1 MLLRRPQ
8 HVRKPKFPDITL
20 PLQVVCL
27 STKSGIGVVRENTL
41 KKDGKA
47 LVSKIRAEG
56 NDLKQHILNAVEAIG
71 GFGKVV
77 EKDDQ
82 ILLKP
87 NFNTGD
93 APPGSSDPDF
103 IKAVIELLYEH
114 GAGNVLIGES
124 SMMSASTRKIF
135 EDTGMLNKAHEAGA
149 DLVFFDEGD
158 WAKVHVGGKF
168 LKNVGL
174 PKDALRPRKLVNV
187 CCMKTHKWA
196 GFTLSMKLAVGFMKP
211 NERMRLHLMHLEE
224 KIADLNLVVH
234 PSLIIMD
241 GRKCFINA
249 GPACGEL
256 REPNLILASGDRI
269 AIDVEAIKTIQSYAG
284 NNLEDEPWSYKQIRR
299 AVELGLGAQNERAYA
314 VISK

>member
-1 MLLRRPQ
+1 M
-8 HVRKPKFPDITL
+8 
-20 PLQVVCL
+20 
-27 STKSGIGVVRENTL
+27 STKSGIGVVRENIL
-41 KKDGKA
+41 RKDGQA
-47 LVSKIRAEG
+47 LVSRIRAEG

-103 IKAVIELLYEH
+103 IKAVIELLYER
-114 GAGNVLIGES
+114 GAGNVILGES

-135 EDTGMLNKAHEAGA
+135 EDTGMLSKAHEAGA
-149 DLVFFDEGD
+149 DVVFFDEGD
-158 WAKVHVGGKF
+158 WAKVRIGGKF
-168 LKNVGL
+168 LKNVSL
-174 PKDALRPRKLVNV
+174 PKGALQPRKLVNV

-196 GFTLSMKLAVGFMKP
+196 KFTLSMKLAVGFMKP
-211 NERMRLHLMHLEE
+211 NERMQLHLTHLEE

-241 GRKCFINA
+241 GRKCFING

-256 REPNLILASGDRI
+256 KEPNLILASGDRI
-269 AIDVEAIKTIQSYAG
+269 AIDVEAIKSIQSFEG
-284 NNLEDEPWSYKQIRR
+284 NSLQNDAWSYTQIRR
-299 AVELGLGAQNERAYA
+299 AVDLELGSRNERAYA
-314 VISK
+314 VVS

>member
-1 MLLRRPQ
+1 MLLGRLQ
-8 HVRKPKFPDITL
+8 HVRKPKFPDVIL
-20 PLQVVCL
+20 PLQVVCV
-27 STKSGIGVVRENTL
+27 STKSGIGVVRENML
-41 KKDGKA
+41 RKNGQA
-47 LVSKIRAEG
+47 LVSRIRAEG
-56 NDLKQHILNAVEAIG
+56 SDLKQHILNAVEAIG

-114 GAGNVLIGES
+114 GARNVILGES

-135 EDTGMLNKAHEAGA
+135 EDTGMLNRAHEAGA
-149 DLVFFDEGD
+149 DVVFFDEGD
-158 WAKVHVGGKF
+158 WAKVRIGGKF
-168 LKNVGL
+168 LKNVSL
-174 PKDALRPRKLVNV
+174 PKGALQSRKLVNV

-196 GFTLSMKLAVGFMKP
+196 KFTLSMKLAVGFMKP
-211 NERMRLHLMHLEE
+211 NERMRLHLTYLEE

-241 GRKCFINA
+241 GRKCFING

-256 REPNLILASGDRI
+256 KEPNLILASGDRI
-269 AIDVEAIKTIQSYAG
+269 AIDVEAIKSIQSFEG
-284 NNLEDEPWSYKQIRR
+284 NSLQNDAWSYTQIRR
-299 AVELGLGAQNERAYA
+299 AVDLELGSRNERAYA
-314 VISK
+314 VVS